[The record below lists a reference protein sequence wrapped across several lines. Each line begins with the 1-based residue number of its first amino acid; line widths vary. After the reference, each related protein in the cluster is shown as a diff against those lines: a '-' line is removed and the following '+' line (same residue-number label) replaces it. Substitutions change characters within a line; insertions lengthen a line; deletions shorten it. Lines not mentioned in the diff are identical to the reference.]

1 MTDHPCDRCA
11 EEPARFIREML
22 AVCESCAAR
31 LDEIRVTVRAAWKA
45 ATRHDARTFERV
57 YRAWEAR

>member
-11 EEPARFIREML
+11 EEPARFIRETL

-31 LDEIRVTVRAAWKA
+31 LDARAAVQSAWMTA
-45 ATRHDARTFERV
+45 ARRTARTFERV

>member
-11 EEPARFIREML
+11 EEPARFIRETL

-31 LDEIRVTVRAAWKA
+31 LDARATVQAAWNTA
-45 ATRHDARTFERV
+45 ARQEARTFERI

>member
-1 MTDHPCDRCA
+1 MVDHPCDRCA
-11 EEPARFIREML
+11 EAPARFLRETL

-31 LDEIRVTVRAAWKA
+31 LDARAAVQHAWNTA
-45 ATRHDARTFERV
+45 ARRDARTFERV

>member
-1 MTDHPCDRCA
+1 MTEHPCDRCA
-11 EEPARFIREML
+11 EAPARFLRETL

-31 LDEIRVTVRAAWKA
+31 LDARAAVQNAWTTA
-45 ATRHDARTFERV
+45 ARRDARNFERV